1 LPFRFPNE
9 SQASRLSLRYRQVFV
24 PGKKRAYILTF
35 TALRDEDD
43 DAAVGFQSV
52 LDSFRVLK
60 RPPRFGPVLNGAL
73 IGGLIAALFF
83 LFNALLLSLGGQRTR

>member
-1 LPFRFPNE
+1 
-9 SQASRLSLRYRQVFV
+9 LRYRQVLV

-35 TALRDEDD
+35 TTHRDRGD
-43 DAAVGFQSV
+43 DAAGDFQNL

-73 IGGLIAALFF
+73 IGGLIAAIFF
-83 LFNALLLSLGGQRTR
+83 LFQAMLLSLGGQRVS